1 MSTGTKAALG
11 AAIAL
16 GVILVGTGVYLFLKR
31 RRNTTNPPVAVGAE
45 PSTDPEKYDGQ
56 SNRFFYA
63 RKASTE
69 QQVVTA
75 TITNGYELDGCS
87 AEQPPIEHMMP
98 HEVGG
103 NPVYHSQGNPLHES
117 GGQGRCETSG
127 NPRYEIHGHPRDNY
141 EAVSYNYEVT

>member
-31 RRNTTNPPVAVGAE
+31 RKNTTKPPVAVFTE

-56 SNRFFYA
+56 SNRFFFS
-63 RKASTE
+63 RKVSTE
-69 QQVVTA
+69 EQVTA
-75 TITNGYELDGCS
+75 AVTDGHELDGRS
-87 AEQPPIEHMMP
+87 TNEPAVPHMMP
-98 HEVGG
+98 HEMGG

-117 GGQGRCETSG
+117 GGQGRYETSG

-141 EAVSYNYEVT
+141 EAIGYNYEVT